1 MGCGNH
7 GDELAEPAGQFAED
21 MCRTCADEPAPPSR
35 IESKLGAA
43 PRRRDVSSV
52 GACAAR
58 VPRPGMPGNAQ
69 PHGARHFV
77 GHRRGALS
85 RRGLALHDTSGL
97 PTARASPV
105 NESTLLSDL
114 VRVAAGRHPEAIA
127 LTHGGRHVA
136 YGELHDLVAAVAN
149 GLLSLGLQ
157 RGERVAVYLD
167 KCPEMVATCF
177 GSAAAGTVF
186 VPLNPLLKP
195 DQVGYILRDCGVRLL
210 VTSPDRLAL
219 LQPVLAQCPQ
229 LRHVVLTGEGV
240 APAAPASTRSQTG
253 WKDLIGTSPR
263 PMHRV
268 IDTDML
274 AILYTSGSTGRPKGV
289 VLSHRNMVAGAKS
302 VASYLGNHG
311 GDTLLAA
318 LPLSFDAGFSQ
329 LTTGFHAGARVVLL
343 NYLLPRDVLKA
354 MEREKVTGITAVP
367 PLYIQLTGIGWPAAI
382 GAHLRYFANTGGR
395 MPRET
400 LLALRERVPA
410 AKPFLMY
417 GLTEAFRST
426 YLPPEEVDRRPDS
439 IGRAIPNAEILV
451 LRENGTECAA
461 EEPGELVHRGPLVG
475 MGYWGDA
482 EKTAERYKPLP
493 TGVGGRESGLV
504 LPEIAVFSGDTVRRD
519 AEGFLYF
526 IGRRDEM
533 MKTSGYRVSPTEVE
547 EVLYATKLVGECV
560 AFGVDHPSLGQAIQ
574 VIATAPDGGESLAVD
589 QLLAECKRRMPA
601 YMVPHGVQA
610 MSGPLPRNPNGKI
623 DRKLL
628 ATRWVEQRETAE
640 ATKS

>member
-1 MGCGNH
+1 VN
-7 GDELAEPAGQFAED
+7 D
-21 MCRTCADEPAPPSR
+21 
-35 IESKLGAA
+35 
-43 PRRRDVSSV
+43 SS
-52 GACAAR
+52 
-58 VPRPGMPGNAQ
+58 
-69 PHGARHFV
+69 
-77 GHRRGALS
+77 
-85 RRGLALHDTSGL
+85 
-97 PTARASPV
+97 
-105 NESTLLSDL
+105 LLSDL
-114 VRVAAGRHPEAIA
+114 VRVAAHRQPDAIA
-127 LTHGGRHVA
+127 LTHGAQHVA
-136 YGELHDLVAAVAN
+136 YGALEALVRSVAH
-149 GLLSLGLQ
+149 GLLALGLQ
-157 RGERVAVYLD
+157 RAERVAVYLD
-167 KCPEMVATCF
+167 KRPEMVATCF

-219 LQPVLAQCPQ
+219 LQPVLAACPQ
-229 LRHVVLTGEGV
+229 LQHVVVTGDE
-240 APAAPASTRSQTG
+240 AAPAVLGRTCTRWADFT
-253 WKDLIGTSPR
+253 DAATR
-263 PMHRV
+263 PLHRV

-302 VASYLGNHG
+302 VASYLGNHA

-343 NYLLPRDVLKA
+343 NYLMPRDVLKA
-354 MEREKVTGITAVP
+354 MEREMVTGLTAVP
-367 PLYIQLTGIGWPAAI
+367 PLYIQLTGLDWPAAVDK
-382 GAHLRYFANTGGR
+382 HLRYFANTGGR

-400 LLALRERVPA
+400 LMALRQRAPS

-439 IGRAIPNAEILV
+439 IGKAIPNAEILV
-451 LRENGTECAA
+451 LREDGSECAPD
-461 EEPGELVHRGPLVG
+461 EPGELVHRGALVG

-493 TGVGGRESGLV
+493 AGTGGREPGLM
-504 LPEIAVFSGDTVRRD
+504 LPEVAVFSGDTVRRD

-547 EVLYATKLVGECV
+547 EVLYGTKLVSECV
-560 AFGVDHPSLGQAIQ
+560 AFGVDHASLGQAIQ
-574 VIATAPDGGESLAVD
+574 IIATAPDGSDALDVAR
-589 QLLAECKRRMPA
+589 LIAECKRLMPA
-601 YMVPHGVQA
+601 YMVPHGVLP
-610 MSGPLPRNPNGKI
+610 MRGPLPRNPNGKI

-628 ATRWVEQRETAE
+628 ATRWVEQRDSAEAAPTASAPAETAR
-640 ATKS
+640 A